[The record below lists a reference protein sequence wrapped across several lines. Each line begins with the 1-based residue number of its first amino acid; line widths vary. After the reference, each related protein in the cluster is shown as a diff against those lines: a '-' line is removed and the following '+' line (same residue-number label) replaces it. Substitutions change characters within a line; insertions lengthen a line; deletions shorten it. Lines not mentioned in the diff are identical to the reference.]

1 MVTSLWGRS
10 IALLPRFLCLERQK
24 ASGTAKRT
32 EATARVK
39 RVGDG
44 TDFVELSPCSLLWA
58 TPLV

>member
-1 MVTSLWGRS
+1 MVTSLWGCS
-10 IALLPRFLCLERQK
+10 VASLPHFLHLQRQK
-24 ASGTAKRT
+24 ASGMAKRT
-32 EATARVK
+32 EAAAKVK